1 MYAYNRKKEII
12 KNTVYITFIL
22 LIAVVSTYFI
32 YNKFQKTRT
41 VDFNSDSL
49 DVAYHETSGDKIT
62 INKVTPVT
70 DSVGLSSKAY
80 SISIRNNL
88 TEKVRYKVKVL
99 DDTEKMSEYDS
110 ETLIPKEDIRISV
123 KVNKED
129 TEIYSLNELEDSVLL
144 DTEITALGNDNVSI
158 RVWIKQDSKLPIG
171 SEMYYNGLIQLVEED
186 SSIATNNE

>member
-12 KNTVYITFIL
+12 KNTVYIAFIL

-49 DVAYHETSGDKIT
+49 DVSYHEASGDRIS

-80 SISIRNNL
+80 TISVKNNL
-88 TEKVRYKVKVL
+88 TENVHYKVKVL
-99 DDTEKMSEYDS
+99 DDKEKKDEYDD
-110 ETLIPKEDIRISV
+110 ELLIPKEDIRISV

-129 TEIYSLNELEDSVLL
+129 TEIYSLDELEDGVLL
-144 DTEITALGNDNVSI
+144 DTEVVALGNDNISI
-158 RVWIKQDSKLPIG
+158 RVWIKQDSKLPAG
-171 SEMYYNGLIQLVEED
+171 SEMYYDGLIQLVEE
-186 SSIATNNE
+186 SSSVAINK

>member
-32 YNKFQKTRT
+32 YNKFQKTRA

-49 DVAYHETSGDKIT
+49 DVSYHEASGDRIS

-80 SISIRNNL
+80 TISVKNNL
-88 TEKVRYKVKVL
+88 TENVHYKVKVL
-99 DDTEKMSEYDS
+99 DDKEKKDEYD
-110 ETLIPKEDIRISV
+110 EELLIPKEDIRISV

-129 TEIYSLNELEDSVLL
+129 TEIYSLDELEDGVLL
-144 DTEITALGNDNVSI
+144 DTEVVALGNDNISI
-158 RVWIKQDSKLPIG
+158 RVWIKQDSKLPAG
-171 SEMYYNGLIQLVEED
+171 SEMYYDGLIQLVEE
-186 SSIATNNE
+186 SSSVAINK

>member
-1 MYAYNRKKEII
+1 MYTYNRKKEII

-32 YNKFQKTRT
+32 YNKFQRTRT

-49 DVAYHETSGDKIT
+49 DVSYHETSGDRIS

-80 SISIRNNL
+80 TISVKNNL
-88 TEKVRYKVKVL
+88 TENVHYKVKVL
-99 DDTEKMSEYDS
+99 DDKEKNDEYD
-110 ETLIPKEDIRISV
+110 EELLIPKEDIRISV

-129 TEIYSLNELEDSVLL
+129 TEIYSLDELEDGVLL
-144 DTEITALGNDNVSI
+144 DTEVVALGNDNISI
-158 RVWIKQDSKLPIG
+158 RVWIKQDSKLPAG
-171 SEMYYNGLIQLVEED
+171 SEMYYDGLIQLVEE
-186 SSIATNNE
+186 SSSVAMNK

>member
-49 DVAYHETSGDKIT
+49 DVSYHEASGDRIS

-80 SISIRNNL
+80 TISVKNNL
-88 TEKVRYKVKVL
+88 TENVHYKVKVL
-99 DDTEKMSEYDS
+99 VDYGDAILGPQKQGNIIEVSEERFELLS
-110 ETLIPKEDIRISV
+110 NPKA
-123 KVNKED
+123 NP
-129 TEIYSLNELEDSVLL
+129 Y
-144 DTEITALGNDNVSI
+144 NVSFVEKVVETAKKEI
-158 RVWIKQDSKLPIG
+158 
-171 SEMYYNGLIQLVEED
+171 SEKVLWLLNTG
-186 SSIATNNE
+186 

>member
-110 ETLIPKEDIRISV
+110 EALIPKEDIRISV

-129 TEIYSLNELEDSVLL
+129 TEIYSLNELEDNVLL

>member
-49 DVAYHETSGDKIT
+49 DVSYHEASGDRIS

-80 SISIRNNL
+80 TISVKNNL
-88 TEKVRYKVKVL
+88 TENVHYKVKVL
-99 DDTEKMSEYDS
+99 DDKEKKDEYD
-110 ETLIPKEDIRISV
+110 EELLIPKEDIRISV

-129 TEIYSLNELEDSVLL
+129 TEIYSLDELEDGVLL
-144 DTEITALGNDNVSI
+144 DTEVVALGNDNISI
-158 RVWIKQDSKLPIG
+158 RVWIKQDSKLPAG
-171 SEMYYNGLIQLVEED
+171 SEMYYDGLIQLVEE
-186 SSIATNNE
+186 SSSVAINK

>member
-80 SISIRNNL
+80 SISIKNNL

>member
-41 VDFNSDSL
+41 VDFNSASL
-49 DVAYHETSGDKIT
+49 DVSYHEASGDRIS

-80 SISIRNNL
+80 TIKSIR
-88 TEKVRYKVKVL
+88 
-99 DDTEKMSEYDS
+99 
-110 ETLIPKEDIRISV
+110 
-123 KVNKED
+123 
-129 TEIYSLNELEDSVLL
+129 
-144 DTEITALGNDNVSI
+144 
-158 RVWIKQDSKLPIG
+158 
-171 SEMYYNGLIQLVEED
+171 
-186 SSIATNNE
+186 

>member
-49 DVAYHETSGDKIT
+49 DVSYHEASGDRIS

-80 SISIRNNL
+80 TISVKNNL
-88 TEKVRYKVKVL
+88 TENVHYKVKVL
-99 DDTEKMSEYDS
+99 DDKEKKDEYD
-110 ETLIPKEDIRISV
+110 EELLIPKEDIRISV

-129 TEIYSLNELEDSVLL
+129 TEIYSLDELEDDVLL
-144 DTEITALGNDNVSI
+144 DTEIVALGNDNISI
-158 RVWIKQDSKLPIG
+158 RVWIKQDSKLPAG
-171 SEMYYNGLIQLVEED
+171 SEMYYDGLIQLVEE
-186 SSIATNNE
+186 SSSVAINK

>member
-1 MYAYNRKKEII
+1 MYTYNRKKEII

-49 DVAYHETSGDKIT
+49 DVAYHEVSGDKIT

-80 SISIRNNL
+80 SISIKNNL

-99 DDTEKMSEYDS
+99 DDTEKMSEFDP

-129 TEIYSLNELEDSVLL
+129 TEIYSLNELEDNVLL

-186 SSIATNNE
+186 SSIAINNE

>member
-22 LIAVVSTYFI
+22 LIAVVSTYSI

-49 DVAYHETSGDKIT
+49 DVSYHEASGDRIS

-80 SISIRNNL
+80 TISVKNNL
-88 TEKVRYKVKVL
+88 TENVHYKVKVL
-99 DDTEKMSEYDS
+99 DDKEKKDEYD
-110 ETLIPKEDIRISV
+110 EELLIPKEDIRISV

-129 TEIYSLNELEDSVLL
+129 TEIYSLDELEDGVLL
-144 DTEITALGNDNVSI
+144 DTEVVALGNDNISI
-158 RVWIKQDSKLPIG
+158 RVWIKQDSKLPAG
-171 SEMYYNGLIQLVEED
+171 SEMYYDGLIQLVEE
-186 SSIATNNE
+186 SSSVAINK

>member
-49 DVAYHETSGDKIT
+49 DVAYHETSGDKIA

-110 ETLIPKEDIRISV
+110 EALIPKEDIRISV

-129 TEIYSLNELEDSVLL
+129 TEIYSLNELEDNVLL

>member
-41 VDFNSDSL
+41 VDFNSASL
-49 DVAYHETSGDKIT
+49 DVSYHEASGDRIS

-80 SISIRNNL
+80 TISVKNNL
-88 TEKVRYKVKVL
+88 TENVHYKVKVL
-99 DDTEKMSEYDS
+99 DDKEKKDEYD
-110 ETLIPKEDIRISV
+110 EELLIPKEDIRISV

-129 TEIYSLNELEDSVLL
+129 TEIYSLDELEDGVLL
-144 DTEITALGNDNVSI
+144 DTEVVALGNDNISI
-158 RVWIKQDSKLPIG
+158 RVWIKQDSKLPAG
-171 SEMYYNGLIQLVEED
+171 SEMYYDGLIQLVEE
-186 SSIATNNE
+186 SSSVAINK

>member
-80 SISIRNNL
+80 SISIKNNL

-129 TEIYSLNELEDSVLL
+129 TEIYSLNELEDNVLL

>member
-32 YNKFQKTRT
+32 YSKFQKTRT

-49 DVAYHETSGDKIT
+49 DVSYHEASGDRIS

-80 SISIRNNL
+80 TISVKNNL
-88 TEKVRYKVKVL
+88 TENVHYKVKVL
-99 DDTEKMSEYDS
+99 DDKEKKDEYD
-110 ETLIPKEDIRISV
+110 EELLIPKEDIRISV

-129 TEIYSLNELEDSVLL
+129 TEIYSLDELEDGVLL
-144 DTEITALGNDNVSI
+144 DTEVVALGNDNISI
-158 RVWIKQDSKLPIG
+158 RVWIKQDSKLPAG
-171 SEMYYNGLIQLVEED
+171 SEMYYDGLIQLVEE
-186 SSIATNNE
+186 SSSVAINK

>member
-41 VDFNSDSL
+41 VDFNSASL
-49 DVAYHETSGDKIT
+49 DVSYHEASGHRIS
-62 INKVTPVT
+62 INQVTPVT

-80 SISIRNNL
+80 TISVKNNL
-88 TEKVRYKVKVL
+88 TENVHYKVKVL
-99 DDTEKMSEYDS
+99 DDKEKKDEYD
-110 ETLIPKEDIRISV
+110 EELLIPKEDIRISV

-129 TEIYSLNELEDSVLL
+129 TEIYSLDELEDGVLL
-144 DTEITALGNDNVSI
+144 DTEVVALGNDNISI
-158 RVWIKQDSKLPIG
+158 RVWIKQDSKLPAG
-171 SEMYYNGLIQLVEED
+171 SEMYYDGLIQLVEE
-186 SSIATNNE
+186 SSSVAINK